1 MTSLTVCER
10 TATFK
15 GRVKD
20 YLDALDPQLWS
31 IKARSIWSQS
41 YLIQKGA
48 ADLLANRAAAA
59 KPPSRTDDP
68 PGFKTPAER
77 QAPWGTE
84 ERLFFEEAFFIGY
97 TFRNIL
103 KTTFV
108 NDSDFDDAN
117 YDASDPDPKPKIRFD
132 YWQYDC
138 LTTKDDN
145 GRVFVGGVDVDH
157 GTSECFPDTANPGQ
171 VKIHISK
178 TVRFTKPEL
187 FADELNFAEG
197 ILLPLAFD
205 VWLHGLLFPD
215 V

>member
-1 MTSLTVCER
+1 MTAPVVCER
-10 TATFK
+10 TVTFS
-15 GRVKD
+15 GDVRD
-20 YLDALDPQLWS
+20 YLDAIDPQLWS
-31 IKARSIWSQS
+31 TNASTIWSQS
-41 YLIQKGA
+41 YLINQGGEEGLVGRPGPA
-48 ADLLANRAAAA
+48 PPLA
-59 KPPSRTDDP
+59 RTQDP
-68 PGFKTPAER
+68 PGFKGPGRR
-77 QAPWGTE
+77 QPPWGSE